1 MNQWVKV
8 KQQGPYEHL
17 FPEEVNYYDPNPVQ
31 KIHQRIS
38 REGPP
43 PCEWEI
49 NKNVFVHVTEQKI
62 VHNFTKRGMTLVTIT
77 IPPPRVILS
86 IGGRIH
92 MPNRT
97 IEVGTEFIIGHVRM

>member
-1 MNQWVKV
+1 MIQTQYRKYIREY
-8 KQQGPYEHL
+8 QGRDHHL
-17 FPEEVNYYDPNPVQ
+17 VSGKSTKHF
-31 KIHQRIS
+31 
-38 REGPP
+38 
-43 PCEWEI
+43 
-49 NKNVFVHVTEQKI
+49 FVHVTEQKI

-77 IPPPRVILS
+77 TPPPRVILS

>member
-38 REGPP
+38 SEVPPPGERESNKTFFCSQDQAEDISRLHREGYD
-43 PCEWEI
+43 I
-49 NKNVFVHVTEQKI
+49 GNYY
-62 VHNFTKRGMTLVTIT
+62 NFLSRI
-77 IPPPRVILS
+77 ILA

-92 MPNRT
+92 MPHRI
-97 IEVGTEFIIGHVRM
+97 IEVGVEFIIGHMQM